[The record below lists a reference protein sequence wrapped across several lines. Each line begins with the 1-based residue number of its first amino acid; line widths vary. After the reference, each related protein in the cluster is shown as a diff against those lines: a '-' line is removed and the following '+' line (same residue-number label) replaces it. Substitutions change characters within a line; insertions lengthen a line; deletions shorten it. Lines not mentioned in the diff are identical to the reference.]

1 MSTDE
6 DARSNELTKKTKG
19 RGVQEPRPFDK
30 PDPTKPVQV
39 DDEKDDDEEEEDE
52 EDRPAGVK

>member
-6 DARSNELTKKTKG
+6 DARSNELTKKTNG
-19 RGVQEPRPFDK
+19 MGAHEPQPFDK

-39 DDEKDDDEEEEDE
+39 DNEKDDDEEEE